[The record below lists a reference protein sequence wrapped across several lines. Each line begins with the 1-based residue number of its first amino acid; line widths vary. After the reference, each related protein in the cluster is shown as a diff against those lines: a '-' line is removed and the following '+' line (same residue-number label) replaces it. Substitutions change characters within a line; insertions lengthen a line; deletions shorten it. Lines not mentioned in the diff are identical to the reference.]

1 MHSCDLVNIVKYV
14 EIKKNI
20 GTVTKIYKCILT
32 SRLSKIIQTMLTQEV
47 GSNFAFQ
54 TQLITS

>member
-14 EIKKNI
+14 EIKENI
-20 GTVTKIYKCILT
+20 GTVMKIYKRIST
-32 SRLSKIIQTMLTQEV
+32 SRLSKIIQKMLSQEV

-54 TQLITS
+54 TQLIMS

>member
-1 MHSCDLVNIVKYV
+1 
-14 EIKKNI
+14 
-20 GTVTKIYKCILT
+20 
-32 SRLSKIIQTMLTQEV
+32 MLTHEV